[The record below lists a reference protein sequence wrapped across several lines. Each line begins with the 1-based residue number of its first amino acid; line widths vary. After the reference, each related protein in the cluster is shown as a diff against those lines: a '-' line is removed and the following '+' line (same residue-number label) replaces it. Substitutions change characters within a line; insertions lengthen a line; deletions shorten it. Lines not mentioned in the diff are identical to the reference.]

1 MGSSTSSYPTPS
13 GANAYN
19 QPITIDHIPPRYQ
32 IDHTSV
38 PDTTP
43 LKTLETE
50 RDDSQWEI
58 GECISY
64 DNVGPMSP
72 KSIEG
77 YRQFIAF
84 RDTRSKYLFCYPVK
98 TCNEDTFLYHLQRVL
113 RFFTSRGFQPHN
125 LRSEY
130 YTTFRSAKANQFYE
144 DNQCRHES
152 SAPYQQWQNA
162 VERDIQT
169 ILSNVSATIHG
180 QEFLRAD
187 TWAHALTHWTRLH
200 SAFPHAVLRDT
211 PARIID
217 PTFLIDAHHQ
227 YRFVFGDLLCF
238 PLQDHERLWTFV
250 VKNDIGFYVGDE
262 DSVKGGSVIYMPYN
276 HSFLTRGNGHRFLIS
291 DI

>member
-113 RFFTSRGFQPHN
+113 RFFTS
-125 LRSEY
+125 
-130 YTTFRSAKANQFYE
+130 
-144 DNQCRHES
+144 
-152 SAPYQQWQNA
+152 
-162 VERDIQT
+162 
-169 ILSNVSATIHG
+169 
-180 QEFLRAD
+180 
-187 TWAHALTHWTRLH
+187 
-200 SAFPHAVLRDT
+200 
-211 PARIID
+211 
-217 PTFLIDAHHQ
+217 
-227 YRFVFGDLLCF
+227 
-238 PLQDHERLWTFV
+238 
-250 VKNDIGFYVGDE
+250 
-262 DSVKGGSVIYMPYN
+262 
-276 HSFLTRGNGHRFLIS
+276 
-291 DI
+291 